1 MIDALE
7 HKGRVGSIEF
17 SREDDL
23 LFGKILGVRSLYSYE
38 GASVDELTEDFR
50 RAVDELEADVAR
62 GEKANAASLTVV

>member
-1 MIDALE
+1 MIDTLE

-23 LFGKILGVRSLYSYE
+23 LFGKILGVRGLYSYE

-50 RAVDELEADVAR
+50 RAVDELEADSAR
-62 GEKANAASLTVV
+62 SEKAGAASLAVD